1 MVNPSETLP
10 HQGLRIVVTGA
21 ASGIGR
27 ACANRLAAGGAH
39 VVGFDI
45 QPAEASAWHPVTVDL
60 TEEAAVVAAM
70 DAAVAHLRGLD
81 VIVNCAGLD
90 LESPLAAFDFA
101 AFEKMLAVNVR
112 GTILMAREAARLFGA
127 HGRII
132 NIASELG
139 YLGRQGASGYCATKG
154 AILALTRSWAREL
167 APRIL
172 VNAVAPGP
180 VDTPLL
186 NFAGMDAA
194 QQALETNNPLRRI
207 GRPEEVAEA
216 VAFLASRH
224 TNFITGQCISVDGGA
239 AMH

>member
-1 MVNPSETLP
+1 MVSTHEN
-10 HQGLRIVVTGA
+10 LRIVVTGA

-27 ACANRLAAGGAH
+27 ASAERLARAGAK
-39 VVGFDI
+39 VVGLDI
-45 QPAEASAWHPVTVDL
+45 QKIEAPWHTLMVDI
-60 TEEAAVVAAM
+60 TDETSMADSMQAAVG
-70 DAAVAHLRGLD
+70 HLGGID
-81 VIVNCAGLD
+81 VLVNCAGVLLD
-90 LESPLAAFDFA
+90 GPLSTFDLAAFDR
-101 AFEKMLAVNVR
+101 MMAVNVR
-112 GTILMAREAARLFGA
+112 GTIIVAREALRHFGGK
-127 HGRII
+127 GRII

-167 APRIL
+167 APHIL

-186 NFAGMDAA
+186 NFLAMDGA
-194 QQALETNNPLRRI
+194 QQALEINNPLRRI

-216 VAFLASRH
+216 VLFLASRD